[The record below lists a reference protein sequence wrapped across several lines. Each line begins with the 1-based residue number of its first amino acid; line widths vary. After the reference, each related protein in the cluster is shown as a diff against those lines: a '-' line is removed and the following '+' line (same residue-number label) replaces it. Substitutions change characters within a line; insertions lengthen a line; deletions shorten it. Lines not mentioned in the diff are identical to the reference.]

1 MVTEARVAHDK
12 LNRPD
17 GLWRSKMWK
26 LVNSDPFDIF
36 IMSNIVLNMIQM
48 ALTYE
53 GSTPGMDTFL
63 RVSNYFFSLV
73 FLIEA
78 ILKLLTYRWSYFQTA
93 WNKFDFFVVVS
104 SVFDFCLEFVDVDAM
119 KGFPIGNVAKVQRV
133 LRVSRVLRL
142 AGKNKNLQALIQ
154 TITMSVSALINVLG
168 LVLLILFM
176 FAVLGVFFFNNLTT
190 GDVIDENYKNFK
202 NFGSAY
208 LLLFAIATG
217 EDWNK
222 LMYDCVDTPP
232 DCVEGETCGTSFA
245 AAYYIMFILVI
256 THIMLNLFILVI
268 IQQFETY
275 YVAEDNPIK
284 IFTLNFDV
292 FHECWVRTTDKF
304 HCIKMK
310 ER

>member
-1 MVTEARVAHDK
+1 M
-12 LNRPD
+12 L
-17 GLWRSKMWK
+17 
-26 LVNSDPFDIF
+26 
-36 IMSNIVLNMIQM
+36 QM
-48 ALTYE
+48 ACTSE
-53 GSTPGMDTFL
+53 GSSDGMNMFL
-63 RVSNYFFSLV
+63 RLTNYFFTAV
-73 FLIEA
+73 FFVEA
-78 ILKLLTYRWSYFQTA
+78 VIKLLAYGSSYFQTA
-93 WNKFDFFVVVS
+93 WNKFDFFVVAAS
-104 SVFDFCLEFVDVDAM
+104 LFDLALEFVDAEAM
-119 KGFPIGNVAKVQRV
+119 QGFPIGNVAKVLRV

-142 AGKNKNLQALIQ
+142 AGKSKNLQALIQ
-154 TITMSVSALINVLG
+154 TITMSVSALVNVLG

-176 FAVLGVFFFNNLTT
+176 FAVLGVFFFNGLTT
-190 GDVIDENYKNFK
+190 GEVIDENYKNFK

-284 IFTLNFDV
+284 IFTMNFDV
-292 FHECWVRTTDKF
+292 FHEVWVKTTNRF
-304 HCIKMK
+304 HCTKMK